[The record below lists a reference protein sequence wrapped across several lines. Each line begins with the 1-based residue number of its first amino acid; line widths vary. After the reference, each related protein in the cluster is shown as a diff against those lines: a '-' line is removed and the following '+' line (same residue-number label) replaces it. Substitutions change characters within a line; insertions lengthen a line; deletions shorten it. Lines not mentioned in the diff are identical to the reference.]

1 MYLAWKHGERTPAQ
15 QLAAPIA
22 RLTSVLF
29 SESNPAPVK
38 YALSAMDV
46 MSARLRLPLVEP
58 RYETKV
64 KINRVLADLAARH
77 PTGLIGN
84 LRRQSAHRVRSVGQ
98 PRARPAL
105 AVVR

>member
-1 MYLAWKHGERTPAQ
+1 
-15 QLAAPIA
+15 
-22 RLTSVLF
+22 
-29 SESNPAPVK
+29 
-38 YALSAMDV
+38 

-84 LRRQSAHRVRSVGQ
+84 LRRQSSHRVRSVGQ
-98 PRARPAL
+98 PRATPTL
-105 AVVR
+105 AVVL